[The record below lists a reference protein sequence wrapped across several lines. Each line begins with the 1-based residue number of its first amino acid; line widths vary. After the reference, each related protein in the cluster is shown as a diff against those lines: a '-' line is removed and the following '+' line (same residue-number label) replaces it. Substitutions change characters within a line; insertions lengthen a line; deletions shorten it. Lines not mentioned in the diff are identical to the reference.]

1 MKKLLIAAFA
11 VAASSAF
18 AGGTLYTQP
27 YGTFQDGYLSHEF
40 TGAGQEKNSTY
51 LFDDFSNGAVWT
63 INAVQ
68 AYFQQAPP
76 PPLGGYAEYHVRI
89 TQNANFTNPGTIG
102 MEFMTTQASTFE
114 LGNNRLNFNLGAGMD
129 LAPGNWFISVWVV
142 GDFNQTG
149 QWNWGGTEVVT
160 GGEAIWHNPGQGL
173 IPGGNPVTVS
183 SQGFDPADAVFTI
196 EGTAVPEP
204 GTFIAIGIGLAGL
217 ALARRR
223 K

>member
-18 AGGTLYTQP
+18 AGGVLYTQP

-40 TGAGQEKNSTY
+40 TGAGQAANSTY
-51 LFDDFSNGAVWT
+51 LFDNFTNAQAWDIST
-63 INAVQ
+63 IY

-76 PPLGGYAEYHVRI
+76 PPLGGYTEYHVRI
-89 TQNANFTNPGTIG
+89 TQNANFTSPGTIG
-102 MEFMTTQASTFE
+102 LDFMTTQASTFE
-114 LGNNRLNFNLGAGMD
+114 LGNNRLNFNIGSGT
-129 LAPGNWFISVWVV
+129 LAPGSWFLSAWVV
-142 GDFNQTG
+142 SDFNQTG
-149 QWNWGGTEVVT
+149 QWNWGATEVVT
-160 GGEAIWHNPGQGL
+160 GGEAIWHNPGAGL
-173 IPGGNPVTVS
+173 IAGGNPVTVS
-183 SQGFDPADAVFTI
+183 SQGFAPADAVFTI
-196 EGTAVPEP
+196 EGTIVPEP